1 MIGLDH
7 SSLQCQIRGPYQMSS
22 PYHMRRSEQSHHMI
36 PLLSDLFMFF
46 LLTFYI
52 RLVNPIFL
60 MYYILGLDVLLE
72 HHAYCI
78 NFPSNTYIYHFL
90 LYSLFSLLFCLWNM
104 WFKVLH
110 TSYTTQNLSHSGGT
124 TSSLFFNRFCHIE
137 DNVQLGW
144 GES

>member
-1 MIGLDH
+1 MPSYQESGCHWVCRHFLSMIGLDH
-7 SSLQCQIRGPYQMSS
+7 PSLQCQMRGPYQLSN
-22 PYHMRRSEQSHHMI
+22 PYQMRRSEQSHHMI

-78 NFPSNTYIYHFL
+78 YFPSNTYIYIIFYYIPFSH
-90 LYSLFSLLFCLWNM
+90 YSFIFETCD
-104 WFKVLH
+104 F
-110 TSYTTQNLSHSGGT
+110 SYTTETLYHSGGT
-124 TSSLFFNRFCHIE
+124 TSSLYFF
-137 DNVQLGW
+137 
-144 GES
+144 

>member
-1 MIGLDH
+1 
-7 SSLQCQIRGPYQMSS
+7 
-22 PYHMRRSEQSHHMI
+22 MI

-78 NFPSNTYIYHFL
+78 NFPSNTYIYHFFIIFPFLITL
-90 LYSLFSLLFCLWNM
+90 LSLKHVISPIQLKLCI
-104 WFKVLH
+104 
-110 TSYTTQNLSHSGGT
+110 TQEVPLPPFI
-124 TSSLFFNRFCHIE
+124 FF
-137 DNVQLGW
+137 
-144 GES
+144 